1 MLEPS
6 MKPVIKKK
14 TNVDQTIEIVICFVI
29 SFVLIYLFLR
39 KPESAMTKA
48 VVEND
53 RDKIQQII
61 RESKDLDEPG
71 PCRQTRSLHSSPLI
85 QAAWL
90 DRKDMVVEILNAGA
104 NVNAR
109 DEYGTTPL
117 LAALSRGDVQ
127 TSIVLLERG
136 ADPNLATCLGH
147 GSCTTALRCARRLN
161 DAQLINKIESVG
173 GREDTPWFFPVECFW
188 MNMRPVALMTLTRI
202 VPLVIL
208 VMLTGSLLRRRFGRP
223 EGPDTRAI

>member
-1 MLEPS
+1 
-6 MKPVIKKK
+6 MKPDIEKPTKE
-14 TNVDQTIEIVICFVI
+14 NQTIEIVICFII
-29 SFVLIYLFLR
+29 SFLLIYLFLSR
-39 KPESAMTKA
+39 PESAMTKA
-48 VVEND
+48 VVDND
-53 RDKIQQII
+53 INEIMQMIQA
-61 RESKDLDEPG
+61 SNGLDEPG
-71 PCRQTRSLHSSPLI
+71 PCRQTRSLRSTPLI

-90 DRKDMVVEILNAGA
+90 ERKEIVTELLNAGV

-127 TSIVLLERG
+127 TSLALLERG

-173 GREDTPWFFPVECFW
+173 GSEDTTWFFSVECFW
-188 MNMRPVALMTLTRI
+188 MNVKPVALLTLTRI
-202 VPLVIL
+202 VPLVVL
-208 VMLTGSLLRRRFGRP
+208 VMLTGSLLRRRIGR
-223 EGPDTRAI
+223 R

>member
-1 MLEPS
+1 
-6 MKPVIKKK
+6 MKPDIKKPTK
-14 TNVDQTIEIVICFVI
+14 ENQTIEIVICFII
-29 SFVLIYLFLR
+29 SFLLIYFFLS
-39 KPESAMTKA
+39 KPESDVTKA
-48 VVEND
+48 LVDNDVV
-53 RDKIQQII
+53 KIKQLIQVP
-61 RESKDLDEPG
+61 KDLDEPG
-71 PCRQTRSLHSSPLI
+71 PCRQTRSLHSTPLI

-90 DRKDMVVEILNAGA
+90 ERKEIVTELLNAGV

-127 TSIVLLERG
+127 TSLALLERG

-173 GREDTPWFFPVECFW
+173 GSEDTTWFFSVECFW
-188 MNMRPVALMTLTRI
+188 MNVKPVALLTLTRI
-202 VPLVIL
+202 VPLVVL
-208 VMLTGSLLRRRFGRP
+208 VMLTGSLLRRRIGR
-223 EGPDTRAI
+223 R